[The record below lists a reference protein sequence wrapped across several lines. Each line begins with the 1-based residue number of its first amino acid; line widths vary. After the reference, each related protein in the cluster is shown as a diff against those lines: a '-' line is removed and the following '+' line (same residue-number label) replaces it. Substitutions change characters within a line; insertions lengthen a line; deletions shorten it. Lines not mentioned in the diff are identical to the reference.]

1 MDNALLAIGS
11 FLMGFSFYG
20 LLRLL
25 PWRLQMPFQLKTPP
39 QMAEDHANGAHDR
52 DWMKFKTCPSCV
64 KEA

>member
-39 QMAEDHANGAHDR
+39 QMAEDHANGGHD
-52 DWMKFKTCPSCV
+52 KS
-64 KEA
+64 